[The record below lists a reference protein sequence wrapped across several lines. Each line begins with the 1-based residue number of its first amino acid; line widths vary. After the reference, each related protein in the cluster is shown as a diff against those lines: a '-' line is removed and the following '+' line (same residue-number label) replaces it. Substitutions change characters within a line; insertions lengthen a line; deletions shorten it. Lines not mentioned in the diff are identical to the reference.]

1 MATPISLL
9 VKPGN
14 RDEALSRLERKPCQ
28 VVLGACSKW
37 ALTALGRLFQAFM
50 PRARRLRSRTLVSR
64 YMDLVQ
70 KDGFSAEIKV
80 QRAGLVARMKSG
92 EYASVRCSPRI
103 TPRLRIG
110 SAVGWKPLFISTVAF
125 TGTSPGGSMKR
136 DPPYGQKH
144 RWHRSVSPAAPSSL
158 LERVAF
164 VHPVARMKSGKCA
177 FVHYFA
183 DYLRATSLT

>member
-14 RDEALSRLERKPCQ
+14 RDEALNRLERKPCQ
-28 VVLGACSKW
+28 VVLGACSSW

-50 PRARRLRSRTLVSR
+50 PRARRLRRRTLVSR

-70 KDGFSAEIKV
+70 KYGFAVEIKV

-92 EYASVRCSPRI
+92 EYASVRCSPPDYI
-103 TPRLRIG
+103 LATNWLR
-110 SAVGWKPLFISTVAF
+110 VGWKPLFISTVAF
-125 TGTSPGGSMKR
+125 TGTTPGGSMKR

-144 RWHRSVSPAAPSSL
+144 RWHRSVSPAAPSRL